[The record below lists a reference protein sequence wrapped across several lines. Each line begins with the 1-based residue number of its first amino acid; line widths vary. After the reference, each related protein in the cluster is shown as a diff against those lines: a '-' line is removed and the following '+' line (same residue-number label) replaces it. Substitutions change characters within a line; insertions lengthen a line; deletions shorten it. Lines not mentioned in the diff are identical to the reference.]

1 LININLLPKA
11 LKRIREPG
19 YWRVL
24 AVAFPLLVGGVIVG
38 IQVLTNQTI
47 TNLERDVQV
56 REDQLALLQ
65 PFLAEQRD
73 LQQRQQAL
81 RQLISI
87 AEEVRRGRVVWT
99 AEIGNLLELLPP
111 ALDADTPSI
120 DFRTSTCARSTR
132 PRAARSASRA
142 LSIDHRDVDLGHA
155 STGPRRSRA
164 SCAPRERAGLRRP
177 VPERQPRRRERPL
190 HVQPHR
196 RRVHGWGCAAMNFN
210 LRNLRQRDI
219 AIILVVLT
227 VIGGVLWYFY
237 MYQPSQDRIAE
248 LEADIVRLETEIRR
262 GEDARRNLPDL
273 RLAVACS
280 RRSGA
285 CSCRSCRP
293 SPRSPR

>member
-99 AEIGNLLELLPP
+99 AEIANLLELLPP

-120 DFRTSTCARSTR
+120 DFQNLNMRAIWPPTSSAERFEGLSVITEMSISGRADGPETLARFV
-132 PRAARSASRA
+132 RSLENAQEFGVLFQNASRDGDSDRFTYS
-142 LSIDHRDVDLGHA
+142 LTVGGFSG
-155 STGPRRSRA
+155 GG
-164 SCAPRERAGLRRP
+164 APR
-177 VPERQPRRRERPL
+177 
-190 HVQPHR
+190 
-196 RRVHGWGCAAMNFN
+196 
-210 LRNLRQRDI
+210 
-219 AIILVVLT
+219 
-227 VIGGVLWYFY
+227 
-237 MYQPSQDRIAE
+237 
-248 LEADIVRLETEIRR
+248 
-262 GEDARRNLPDL
+262 
-273 RLAVACS
+273 
-280 RRSGA
+280 
-285 CSCRSCRP
+285 
-293 SPRSPR
+293 